1 MPVGYG
7 KSAILHVS
15 DTTKNPARQ
24 AGDHDGCG
32 TSKSTLYI
40 YLQDATFV

>member
-1 MPVGYG
+1 MPEGYG

-32 TSKSTLYI
+32 TSKSILYI